1 MNLKLDQDAQFFSD
15 HPDRQARIRLPAKEI
30 ATDPRSR
37 QTRVVNESEGE
48 FWSLGAHDYN
58 RRRILVWRIPPDNPY
73 IRKGTNPLMKIPF
86 LAFADEEIAD
96 RDDILLPILHS
107 IMTDAKASGGGR

>member
-1 MNLKLDQDAQFFSD
+1 MNKLDQDAQFFSD

-30 ATDPRSR
+30 VTDPRSR
-37 QTRVVNESEGE
+37 QTRVDSECEGE
-48 FWSLGAHDYN
+48 FWSLGHHDHN

-73 IRKGTNPLMKIPF
+73 IRKGVDPLMKIPF